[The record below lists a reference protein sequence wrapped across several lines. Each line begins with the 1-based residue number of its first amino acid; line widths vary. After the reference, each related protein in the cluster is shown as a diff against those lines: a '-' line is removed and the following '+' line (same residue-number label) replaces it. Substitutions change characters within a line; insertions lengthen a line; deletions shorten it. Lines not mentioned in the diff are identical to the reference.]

1 MARTV
6 YNFSAGP
13 GMLPEAV
20 LQKAADEM
28 LDYQG
33 SGMSVMEMSHRS
45 KVYQSIIDGAEKALR
60 DLMGIPAEYKV
71 LFLQGGASTQFAM
84 VPLNLMVKSNKADYL
99 NTGEWSTK
107 AVAEA
112 KRYGDVKVVAS
123 SEDKVFS
130 YLPEIKPAEFRPD
143 ADYVHITSNNTIF
156 GTSWKSM
163 PDTQGVPLVCDMS
176 SDILS
181 KPVDVTK
188 FALIYAGAQKNMGPA
203 GVTVVVIRD
212 DMVERCRPETPTML
226 KYKTHADNGSMF
238 NTPPCYAVYMVKL
251 VCEHVLAM
259 GGVPAIHKV
268 NEQKAAL
275 LYDTLDASKMF
286 QCHVP
291 KKEDRSIMNVPFRTE
306 SEELDKKFLAE
317 AAKEGLVTL
326 SGHRKTGGMRAS
338 IYNAMPVAGVEKLV
352 AFIRKF
358 EAANS
363 K

>member
-1 MARTV
+1 MAKRV

-20 LQKAADEM
+20 LKKAAEEM

-60 DLMGIPAEYKV
+60 ELMGIPANYKV

-84 VPLNLMVKSNKADYL
+84 VPLNFLTKSNKADYV
-99 NTGEWSTK
+99 NTGEWSSK
-107 AVAEA
+107 AIAEA
-112 KRYGDVKVVAS
+112 KRYGDIKVLAS
-123 SEDKVFS
+123 SEDKAFS
-130 YLPEIKPAEFRPD
+130 YLPELKPSEFRAD
-143 ADYVHITSNNTIF
+143 ADYFHITSNNTIF

-163 PDTQGVPLVCDMS
+163 PDTKGVPLICDMS

-181 KPVDVTK
+181 KPVDVSK

-203 GVTVVVIRD
+203 GVTVVIIRD

-226 KYKTHADNGSMF
+226 KYKTHVDGGSMF
-238 NTPPCYAVYMVKL
+238 NTPPCYAVYIVKL
-251 VCEHVLAM
+251 VAEHLLSL
-259 GGVPAIHKV
+259 GGIPAIHKI

-275 LYDTLDASKMF
+275 LYEALEASKMF
-286 QCHVP
+286 KCHVP
-291 KKEDRSIMNVPFRTE
+291 KKEDRSLMNVPFRTE

-317 AAKEGLVTL
+317 AAKEDLVTL

-338 IYNAMPVAGVEKLV
+338 IYNAMPVEGVQKLV
-352 AFIRKF
+352 EFIKKF
-358 EAANS
+358 EKANS
-363 K
+363 